1 MTLAS
6 IAAMSFVVG
15 LSGALMP
22 GPLLTLTISEA
33 IRRGPWSGLVLA
45 LGHALLEGLV
55 VVLMFFGL
63 AEFAQKTGVF
73 GTVAL
78 VGGGMLL
85 WMGYGMLRSLPRL
98 SLAVEAS
105 SGSGFHPL
113 LSGALVSLA
122 NPYFV
127 LWWATVGMSYLFV
140 ANEAGLA
147 GVVVF
152 YLFHILSDLV
162 WYSFVG
168 GAVGAGRHFLTDRLY
183 RGLVGLCGALISTFG
198 VYFGY
203 RGILALWQIL

>member
-1 MTLAS
+1 MTLWS

-33 IRRGPWSGLVLA
+33 ARRGPQVGLILA
-45 LGHALLEGLV
+45 LGHALLEAV
-55 VVLMFFGL
+55 VVALMFLGL

-78 VGGGMLL
+78 LGGGMLV
-85 WMGYGMLRSLPRL
+85 WMGLGMLRSLPRL
-98 SLAVEAS
+98 TVAVAAG
-105 SGSGFHPL
+105 SGSGLHPL
-113 LSGALVSLA
+113 LAGALVSLA
-122 NPYFV
+122 NPYFI

-140 ANEAGLA
+140 ANEAGTA
-147 GVVVF
+147 GVMVF

-168 GAVGAGRHFLTDRLY
+168 GAVGAGRRFLSDRIY
-183 RGLVGLCGALISTFG
+183 RWLVGSCASLICTFG
-198 VYFGY
+198 IYFGY
-203 RGILALWQIL
+203 RGVAALW